1 MSAVRIVLNRVLN
14 LVVPALISLQASHA
28 AANLYKCSAVN
39 GGVVYQDTPCAA
51 GKELRNFDKDPP
63 TLSVVPGLP
72 NAPTK
77 PAPPSAS
84 KSGRGTSDRTPLDRS
99 AAKDKINVERAGE
112 RRFIR
117 VGMTEAEVLT
127 RIGRPEING
136 HKKDKRSSGAMQ
148 WSYLPNAG
156 DPGTITTVTIVG
168 GKVTDVQ
175 RKISR

>member
-1 MSAVRIVLNRVLN
+1 MHNPRLGMSAAAAVLLC
-14 LVVPALISLQASHA
+14 LPAAHA
-28 AANLYKCSAVN
+28 A
-39 GGVVYQDTPCAA
+39 GGVFKCTTENRGVIYQDTPCTP
-51 GKELRNFDKDPP
+51 GNELRNLDKDPP

-72 NAPTK
+72 TANTHS
-77 PAPPSAS
+77 APPATVRSSRIAP
-84 KSGRGTSDRTPLDRS
+84 SDR
-99 AAKDKINVERAGE
+99 AASSKEKNQLEKAGE

-136 HKKDKRSSGAMQ
+136 HKKDTRSSGSME

-175 RKISR
+175 RKVSR

>member
-1 MSAVRIVLNRVLN
+1 MSAERVALY
-14 LVVPALISLQASHA
+14 LVVPGLLCLHASHA
-28 AANLYKCSAVN
+28 AANLYKCTAVN
-39 GGVVYQDTPCAA
+39 GGVVYQDTPCPV
-51 GKELRNFDKDPP
+51 GNELRNFDKDPP

-72 NAPTK
+72 GGSTK
-77 PAPPSAS
+77 SAPPPAS
-84 KSGRGTSDRTPLDRS
+84 KTARGASDRTPLDRS
-99 AAKDKINVERAGE
+99 AAKDKMNIERAGE

-117 VGMTEAEVLT
+117 VGMTEAEVLS

-136 HKKDKRSSGAMQ
+136 HKKDKRSSGVMQ